1 MPATTAGLIL
11 GAVGV
16 GIGGTSLGLGIFGGR
31 KAKREAEARNRR
43 LQAAAQQTRKTNIA
57 IINMQAVQQRE
68 KVTRDTNLLLG
79 QLAVSAAERGVASA
93 QSSRSVV
100 DTAVRGMMYNL
111 SQVNINRYLEE
122 QKIIAA
128 TQYPEYVGVPSA
140 GLTALQGG
148 LQGISMGLDTYLG
161 LRKAFDGFGGGGR
174 GSVPTGFGSA
184 NTFTSPVGMSSMPS
198 PGGSGVVPTFA
209 WGGGVQV

>member
-1 MPATTAGLIL
+1 MADPFGII
-11 GAVGV
+11 GVAVGAA
-16 GIGGTSLGLGIFGGR
+16 SLGLGIFGGR
-31 KAKREAEARNRR
+31 KAKKEAQSRNRNLR
-43 LQAAAQQTRKTNIA
+43 AAAQQTRKTNIA

-128 TQYPEYVGVPSA
+128 TQYPDYVGVPSA

-148 LQGISMGLDTYLG
+148 LQGISMGLDIYSG
-161 LRKAFDGFGGGGR
+161 LRQAFPGGGGGGGTTQSGAFGGSMGPSFSGSGIQSGAFGGG
-174 GSVPTGFGSA
+174 
-184 NTFTSPVGMSSMPS
+184 
-198 PGGSGVVPTFA
+198 
-209 WGGGVQV
+209 